1 MSSRRNEKV
10 ESVSDKKLEL
20 ELAAKT
26 AEVSQANVPPVP
38 QQHANAVEPVFDVH
52 RNMRLVPP
60 FSEKEVDKYFYHFEH
75 VALSMKWPK
84 SFWTLLLQCVSQVKL
99 RKFILHSH

>member
-1 MSSRRNEKV
+1 M
-10 ESVSDKKLEL
+10 EL

-26 AEVSQANVPPVP
+26 AEVSQVNV
-38 QQHANAVEPVFDVH
+38 QHANAVEPVFDVH

-60 FSEKEVDKYFYHFEH
+60 FSEKEVDQYFYHFEC

-84 SFWTLLLQCVSQVKL
+84 SF
-99 RKFILHSH
+99 